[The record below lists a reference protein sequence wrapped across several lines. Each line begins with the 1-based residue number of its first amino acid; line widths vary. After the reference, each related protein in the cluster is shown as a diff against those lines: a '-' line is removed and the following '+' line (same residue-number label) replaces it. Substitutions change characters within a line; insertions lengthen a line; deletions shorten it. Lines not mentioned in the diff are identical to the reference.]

1 MSNGGSGACAESG
14 GGGDGGWWWCL
25 AASAA
30 ATAAAAAPRTLHLR
44 NPEGQEV
51 LLVRCHQ
58 RAAPFCCFR
67 QRTPVSD
74 EATLDFEI

>member
-1 MSNGGSGACAESG
+1 MKKWHKMRYMW
-14 GGGDGGWWWCL
+14 DGGCRWCL

-30 ATAAAAAPRTLHLR
+30 ATAAAAAAPRTLHLR